1 MCCGSQKSKNT
12 VKAMN
17 MKRLAIVVLGLL
29 LTACTHAA
37 GKAPTDLF
45 GLYTSNL
52 AGKNVT
58 TVITSAWQQMTH
70 PRVSP
75 DKQWVTFGSDPSA
88 VPQGARGLMCL
99 TECHECLTL
108 LL

>member
-1 MCCGSQKSKNT
+1 MRCGNLQSKIT
-12 VKAMN
+12 VGAIN
-17 MKRLAIVVLGLL
+17 MKRLVIVVLGLL

-37 GKAPTDLF
+37 GKAPPDLF

-58 TVITSAWQQMTH
+58 AVITSAWQQMTH

-75 DKQWVTFGSDPSA
+75 DQQWVTFTRYRKTSFG
-88 VPQGARGLMCL
+88 GLAM
-99 TECHECLTL
+99 EKNG
-108 LL
+108 